1 MDKKTLIRSILFLL
15 IGIAIFWWVFR
26 GTDWNNLVQEFR
38 KVEWIWIMVSLVLN
52 LLALT
57 IRAFRW
63 KALFIPM
70 QYNPHTFNLFLGNVV
85 MAFTNQVIPRGGEI
99 ARLGVVNK
107 TDRVPFAKLFGTVL
121 VERLTD
127 LVILFMIFI
136 ALIVWKFDL
145 FQKILQLPQVSLDN
159 LDLQKALVIAGIAIF
174 IILTGIIAINRFNLL
189 ARFKGKIRQFRD
201 DVKEGFTSL
210 RHVQNKT
217 LYFSLSVAIYI
228 TSFFMFYFLF
238 FALPATSGL
247 SFSAAVFT
255 FGVATLAF
263 LLPIQAGLGAWHFL
277 VIQCLLLFGIESETG
292 KAFSLIAHAATNLV
306 NIPLGAIAFGI
317 LAFQRKK
324 TDKKK
329 ATSR

>member
-1 MDKKTLIRSILFLL
+1 MAKKKLLRSILFLCV
-15 IGIAIFWWVFR
+15 GIALFWWVFR
-26 GTDWNNLVQEFR
+26 DTDLDNLEQEFL
-38 KVEWIWIMVSLVLN
+38 KVNWLWIILSLALN

-63 KALFIPM
+63 KILFTPI
-70 QYNPHTFNLFLGNVV
+70 QYNPRTFNLFLANVV

-99 ARLGVVNK
+99 ARLGVVNR

-127 LVILFMIFI
+127 LVILVMIFVTLVI
-136 ALIVWKFDL
+136 WKFDL
-145 FQKILQLPQVSLDN
+145 FRKILELPEVSLQN
-159 LDLQKALVIAGIAIF
+159 LDLRKILLITGIAAVL
-174 IILTGIIAINRFNLL
+174 ILAAIIAVKRFRLL
-189 ARFKGKIRQFRD
+189 ARFRARIRQFSD
-201 DVKEGFTSL
+201 DVREGFTSL
-210 RHVQNKT
+210 RHVKNKT
-217 LYFSLSVAIYI
+217 LYFSLSIAIYI
-228 TSFFMFYFLF
+228 TSFFMFYLLF

-277 VIQCLLLFGIESETG
+277 VIQCLLLFGIDSETG

-306 NIPLGAIAFGI
+306 NLPLGAIAFGI
-317 LAFQRKK
+317 LALQRNRK
-324 TDKKK
+324 TLQHQ
-329 ATSR
+329 